1 MKFTLVATTGIFAT
15 LVSTGLANSFSST
28 ASLPIA
34 GTGAEIANV
43 ADGADSISIPTDAAE
58 KHHDRASGTTDGES
72 RRGLGEKADG
82 KDPDGQ
88 TCSYCCGKG
97 GCR

>member
-1 MKFTLVATTGIFAT
+1 MKFTLVATTGMFAT
-15 LVSTGLANSFSST
+15 LVSTGLANSFSGT
-28 ASLPIA
+28 ASLPLA
-34 GTGAEIANV
+34 GTGAGV
-43 ADGADSISIPTDAAE
+43 ATITGGADSISIPADAAE
-58 KHHDRASGTTDGES
+58 KHHDRASVTTDGES